1 MQPSPC
7 VDLDAGRQSR
17 LLAIARQSIESGF
30 EIRSAPGIDL
40 AGDDDGLRYPAAAF
54 VTLTQAGAL
63 RGCVGSLEARQALV
77 QAVAD
82 AAFSAAFRDRRFQ
95 PLAASELEATR
106 IEISVLSATE
116 PVAAGSRQAL
126 LEQLRPGID
135 GLIVEDRGRR
145 ATFLPKVWEH
155 LPSAEAFLDELML
168 KAGLDAGHWSQSLR
182 LQRYSTQTF
191 AEN

>member
-7 VDLDAGRQSR
+7 VELDAGRQAR
-17 LLAIARQSIESGF
+17 LLAIAREAIESGF
-30 EIRSAPGIDL
+30 SAAGAPRVEL
-40 AGDDDGLRYPAAAF
+40 AGRDDWLRSPGAVF

-63 RGCVGSLEARQALV
+63 RGCVGSLEARQALG

-82 AAFSAAFRDRRFQ
+82 AAFGAAFRDRRFE
-95 PLAASELEATR
+95 PLSAAELEATR
-106 IEISVLSATE
+106 VEISLLSAME
-116 PVAAGSRQAL
+116 AVAAESRQAL

-155 LPSAEAFLDELML
+155 LPSAEEFLDELMQ
-168 KAGLDAGHWSQSLR
+168 KAGLDPGHWSSSLR
-182 LQRYSTQTF
+182 LQRYRTRTF

>member
-7 VDLDAGRQSR
+7 IDLDDGRQTR
-17 LLAIARQSIESGF
+17 LLVIARQAIEVGF
-30 EIRSAPGIDL
+30 ETQRAPRIEL
-40 AGDDDGLRYPAAAF
+40 ADHDDSLHSRAAAF

-63 RGCVGSLEARQALV
+63 RGCVGSLEASQALV

-82 AAFSAAFRDRRFQ
+82 AAFSAAFRDRRFA
-95 PLAASELEATR
+95 PLAAAELEATR
-106 IEISVLSATE
+106 IEISVLSAME
-116 PVAAGSRQAL
+116 PIVVESRQAL

-135 GLIVEDRGRR
+135 GLIIEDRGRR

-155 LPSAEAFLDELML
+155 LPSAETFVDELLL
-168 KAGLDAGHWSQSLR
+168 KAGLDTGHWSPSLR